1 MAEIPC
7 LFNSTLRG
15 VVVFMF
21 DERKSQAGSG
31 FGDPENKPNP
41 INDPLAEADSF
52 MPPPPKPVDKESS
65 ATGFAAILARGGMEE
80 SPSLSGL
87 SANADPGGK
96 VGSSSIIEAISDKP
110 RSKYADIPEAR
121 VIEFRREREQKTRE
135 PVPVSPP
142 DSPAPSPPSDKPAPE
157 RNSAVRRNRRRS
169 YLPAVILMLIL
180 GIALLLI
187 GLWALGVLK
196 GAAVPFGPSD
206 DPDAIKSA
214 RTFAYLMLIAL
225 PVGVALLGLGI
236 FMIFNAAGRKK

>member
-1 MAEIPC
+1 
-7 LFNSTLRG
+7 
-15 VVVFMF
+15 MF

-31 FGDPENKPNP
+31 FGDPENKPGP
-41 INDPLAEADSF
+41 VNDPLSEADSF

-65 ATGFAAILARGGMEE
+65 ATGFAAILARGGVEE

-135 PVPVSPP
+135 PVPTP
-142 DSPAPSPPSDKPAPE
+142 DSPPPSAPSDTPAPV
-157 RNSAVRRNRRRS
+157 RSSALRRNRRRS

-180 GIALLLI
+180 GITLLLI

-196 GAAVPFGPSD
+196 GAAVPLGPSS

-236 FMIFNAAGRKK
+236 FMIFNAVDRKK